1 MWEILDA
8 ASQRADNY
16 DEEENRRRFQRYM
29 DEALDREDPIS
40 IGTVFHMAAQ
50 HRWQGWS
57 PPLAP
62 TGSETLVWHSAE
74 LQVSFSNIPHRRWL
88 YGTYLIR
95 GEITVLAAPGGAGKT
110 ALATGIAVEIAAGNS
125 KLGETLWGSSDQK
138 VLYINGEDSRT
149 EITRRLWAFCREHNL
164 LEQDIARLSIAAA
177 DDPRV
182 QSMSFLRVSERATVV
197 NEDAFHSLQVAI
209 ESLRPDLVVVDP
221 LVVFCGGKYERQ
233 CGHVTRHAQAE
244 GGGGDV

>member
-8 ASQRADNY
+8 ASRRADNY
-16 DEEENRRRFQRYM
+16 DEGDNRCRFQRYM
-29 DEALDREDPIS
+29 GEALDREDPIS
-40 IGTVFHMAAQ
+40 IRTVSHMAAQ
-50 HRWQGWS
+50 HGWQGWS

-62 TGSETLVWHSAE
+62 TGSETLVWHSAD

-110 ALATGIAVEIAAGNS
+110 ALATGMAVEIAAGIS
-125 KLGETLWGSSDQK
+125 KLGETLWRSNDQK

-149 EITRRLWAFCREHNL
+149 EIARRLWAFCSEHKIS
-164 LEQDIARLSIAAA
+164 EQDIARLSVAAA

-182 QSMSFLRVSERATVV
+182 QLYVVPTGEREGDCSE
-197 NEDAFHSLQVAI
+197 
-209 ESLRPDLVVVDP
+209 
-221 LVVFCGGKYERQ
+221 
-233 CGHVTRHAQAE
+233 
-244 GGGGDV
+244 